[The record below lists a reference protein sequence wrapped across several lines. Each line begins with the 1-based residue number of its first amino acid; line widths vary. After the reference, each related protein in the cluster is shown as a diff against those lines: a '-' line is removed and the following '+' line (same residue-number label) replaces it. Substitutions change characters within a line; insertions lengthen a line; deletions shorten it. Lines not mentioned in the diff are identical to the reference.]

1 MTGLVLTFQAVLW
14 LSIALAFIGS
24 RNASIFHP
32 FTIYLVFHGMV
43 FVFRPILENVLNFDR
58 TFFWM
63 MFYPTDDQIQTT
75 LILTSLALVV
85 FALAS
90 WVLVPA
96 EPRFDR
102 RLPGRFTTAEWW
114 ALGVVVTLLSPVIAY
129 SLYASLTSATPGDD
143 VGGALIQ
150 MDRDVNSGIA
160 TYTNTTGYIAEAEKC
175 LGGICVMV
183 AWGSRFRLWS
193 FIPLVFYVTERTY
206 IGWSR
211 WTIVLTVMMV
221 ILVYIAYRRRR
232 WMPIG
237 MIAIALPTFLLF
249 QQLGENR
256 DAFKQLVLG
265 TAPRDQG
272 PVDNRNWLEKQD
284 GPDFANFDFLTYVM
298 DVVPE
303 KTGTYTYFAQNL
315 QLFTEPIPR
324 ILWPNKPIGEPIKFF
339 DLNDYG
345 NFEGLTWSLVGD
357 GWISGGWLGVVITM
371 IAVGYGLGR
380 LHRWFWRGDATHF
393 KILAY
398 CTLLPLTVL
407 TYRDGVISIAKFAFF
422 TMTPLMLWH
431 IVVQAHLSLRRARAD
446 QRTRLMGRAASPL
459 QVGNAIGAPTRQS

>member
-221 ILVYIAYRRRR
+221 ILVYIAHRRRR
-232 WMPIG
+232 WIPIG
-237 MIAIALPTFLLF
+237 MLAIALPTFLLF

-265 TAPRDQG
+265 NAPTDQG

-284 GPDFANFDFLTYVM
+284 G
-298 DVVPE
+298 
-303 KTGTYTYFAQNL
+303 
-315 QLFTEPIPR
+315 
-324 ILWPNKPIGEPIKFF
+324 
-339 DLNDYG
+339 
-345 NFEGLTWSLVGD
+345 
-357 GWISGGWLGVVITM
+357 
-371 IAVGYGLGR
+371 
-380 LHRWFWRGDATHF
+380 
-393 KILAY
+393 
-398 CTLLPLTVL
+398 
-407 TYRDGVISIAKFAFF
+407 
-422 TMTPLMLWH
+422 
-431 IVVQAHLSLRRARAD
+431 
-446 QRTRLMGRAASPL
+446 
-459 QVGNAIGAPTRQS
+459 